1 MIFVLS
7 AQLNVILGGPCCSLK
22 VPVDI
27 VIGTVPLASD
37 QYSAD
42 DVISPPSYHTGYSN
56 SHGRFCLHRG
66 IRNIF
71 KNLVIKSQIKVLSV
85 NLLTLPCIPSFC

>member
-1 MIFVLS
+1 MCLFMIFVMS
-7 AQLNVILGGPCCSLK
+7 AQLNVVPAGPCCSLK

-42 DVISPPSYHTGYSN
+42 DVISPPSYDTGYSN
-56 SHGRFCLHRG
+56 SHGRFCLRRG

-71 KNLVIKSQIKVLSV
+71 RI
-85 NLLTLPCIPSFC
+85 